1 MEYTLEYTIETEK
14 CAMRTGPEPPL
25 GAKVRIQT
33 ELSIFVLTVYALF
46 ENTGRRYLNF
56 TAFYYN
62 IYTRLSKAD
71 TPVLLVSQVTVDPVY
86 NKRVGAAKSV
96 HLRRV
101 FTINVFNLTIN

>member
-1 MEYTLEYTIETEK
+1 
-14 CAMRTGPEPPL
+14 MRTGPEPPL

-62 IYTRLSKAD
+62 NIYKYIRLSRAD
-71 TPVLLVSQVTVDPVY
+71 TPVLLVFQVIPKSLL
-86 NKRVGAAKSV
+86 NKII
-96 HLRRV
+96 
-101 FTINVFNLTIN
+101 T

>member
-1 MEYTLEYTIETEK
+1 MEYTLYTLESLK

-46 ENTGRRYLNF
+46 ENTGRTGRRYLNF

-62 IYTRLSKAD
+62 NIYKYIRLNTTD
-71 TPVLLVSQVTVDPVY
+71 TPVL
-86 NKRVGAAKSV
+86 
-96 HLRRV
+96 
-101 FTINVFNLTIN
+101 